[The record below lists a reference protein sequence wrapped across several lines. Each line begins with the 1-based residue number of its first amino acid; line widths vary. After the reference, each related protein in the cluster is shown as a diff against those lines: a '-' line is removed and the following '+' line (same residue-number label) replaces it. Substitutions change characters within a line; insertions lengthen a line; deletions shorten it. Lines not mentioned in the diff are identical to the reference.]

1 MSVVDVLLVKCHRFY
16 VKNVH
21 FPQKKSENVAEMY
34 IAKCSPIVHK
44 LSSFSCNQDQTN
56 FKNSF
61 RGSPTRRTPLECDLL
76 EGGNAAQFFVGPS
89 SSQVAPLA
97 LGRGPREESPRGSG
111 GKGEGG
117 QG

>member
-44 LSSFSCNQDQTN
+44 FSSFSCNQDQTN
-56 FKNSF
+56 FKNS
-61 RGSPTRRTPLECDLL
+61 GNLEV
-76 EGGNAAQFFVGPS
+76 AAQIMEYLLNS
-89 SSQVAPLA
+89 Y
-97 LGRGPREESPRGSG
+97 
-111 GKGEGG
+111 
-117 QG
+117 